1 MGKFLLIMVIAVVCY
16 QVFTPGQGG
25 KVGFPNLV
33 ISTPTPVKA
42 TPPAEKIRVI
52 LFTGTQWCPA
62 CKHLDSSVIA
72 DPAWREFAAQEIRFL
87 SIDIPADRSAAK
99 PNDLTM
105 VSTYGVR
112 AYSTMVVLDAAGKE
126 LSRQVGSG
134 APVENYKEWIRLHAS
149 FYRS

>member
-1 MGKFLLIMVIAVVCY
+1 MVRFLFLIAVAVVCY
-16 QVFTPGQGG
+16 QVFGPAQGG
-25 KVGFPNLV
+25 KIDFPNLV
-33 ISTPTPVKA
+33 ISTPTPVKT
-42 TPPAEKIRVI
+42 TPPAEKVRVI

-72 DPAWREFAAQEIRFL
+72 DPAWREFAAREIRFL

-112 AYSTMVVLDAAGKE
+112 AYPTMVVVDAAGKE

-134 APVENYKEWIRLHAS
+134 APVENYKEWIRRHAP

>member
-1 MGKFLLIMVIAVVCY
+1 MGRLLLIIVIAVVCY
-16 QVFTPGQGG
+16 QILKPGQGG
-25 KVGFPNLV
+25 KVEFPNLV

-62 CKHLDSSVIA
+62 CRHLDSSVIA

-87 SIDIPADRSAAK
+87 SVDIPADRSAAK

-105 VSTYGVR
+105 VNTYGVR
-112 AYSTMVVLDAAGKE
+112 AYPTMVVLDAAGKE

-134 APVENYKEWIRLHAS
+134 APVENYKERIRRHAP

>member
-1 MGKFLLIMVIAVVCY
+1 MGKFLLFIAVVVVCY
-16 QVFTPGQGG
+16 QAFGPGQGG
-25 KVGFPNLV
+25 KVDFPRVV

-52 LFTGTQWCPA
+52 LFTGTEWCPA
-62 CKHLDSSVIA
+62 CKHLDSSVITN
-72 DPAWREFAAQEIRFL
+72 PAWREFAAQEIRFL
-87 SIDIPADRSAAK
+87 SVDIPADRSRAK

-105 VSTYGVR
+105 VSTYGVS
-112 AYSTMVVLDAAGKE
+112 AYPTMVVLDAAGKE

-134 APVENYKEWIRLHAS
+134 APVENYKEWIRRHAS